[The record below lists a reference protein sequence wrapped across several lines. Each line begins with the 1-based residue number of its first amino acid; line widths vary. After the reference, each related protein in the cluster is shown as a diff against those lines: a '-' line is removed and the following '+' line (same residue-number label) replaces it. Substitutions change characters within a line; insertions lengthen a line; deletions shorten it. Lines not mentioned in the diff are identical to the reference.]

1 MTDVEIERALVAA
14 TATLN
19 DQKLEGFDAGRVQ
32 EILTQALGE
41 EHKLEVDDGGGVHDE
56 TGRVGVIRSTGS
68 GDWITERQNPTAER
82 SHTAVPSQ
90 PPQSKVPSLLTKFK
104 VFG

>member
-1 MTDVEIERALVAA
+1 MTDVEIERALADV

-19 DQKLEGFDAGRVQ
+19 DRKLEGFDAGRVQ
-32 EILTQALGE
+32 EILTQALGD
-41 EHKLEVDDGGGVHDE
+41 EHKLEVDDGGGVHDA
-56 TGRVGVIRSTGS
+56 TGRVGVIRRTGS

-90 PPQSKVPSLLTKFK
+90 PPQSKMRSPLTKLK